1 MFVDNAKGRLI
12 AAEVTQ
18 NLNLESSPPGQS
30 EKTVW
35 KVSCSISTKLIP
47 AKSGGSRYTSFAAQF
62 LFLRV
67 STNVVDALLSCFT
80 SYSCSFACP

>member
-47 AKSGGSRYTSFAAQF
+47 AK
-62 LFLRV
+62 
-67 STNVVDALLSCFT
+67 
-80 SYSCSFACP
+80 